1 MMLCNF
7 IIFVWHNMD
16 ITKIDLE
23 EGEEMLVL
31 HLTKKVAEKYHNIL
45 KTRNLTAAQ
54 FFIGAL
60 SLYETFTEIS

>member
-1 MMLCNF
+1 
-7 IIFVWHNMD
+7 MD
-16 ITKIDLE
+16 ITKVDLE

-60 SLYETFTEIS
+60 SLYETFTENS